1 MDAEKDFEK
10 ILYESLPPVYKKR
23 DDNEELERFLKIFAD
38 ASKDF
43 YEEIYE
49 YDNLFNIDNVDPI
62 ILPYIADTLGF
73 NFPYDLDI
81 EEQRKFLK
89 AIPDLYKQKGTI
101 QVFQYLALEV
111 FNWESE
117 VSTNE
122 YIHPSTGASIINID
136 VTVLADHSSSLS
148 DRLTHYVERFTDFAE
163 LFRPVNNKLTTILKY
178 IYEDNGYLRGS
189 MTDKNYSEY
198 LNVSEE
204 ELYNGD
210 RIDSGSVFK
219 FDDYFS
225 EQRTTGLGS
234 FFLLSDTDYLLT
246 HGNLYENPTGDDSY
260 RFEELDDSY
269 SEGRVNNSSE
279 SKTEE
284 ITYYFYLSDEK
295 SLISRNEESSIMP
308 YYKET
313 V

>member
-1 MDAEKDFEK
+1 
-10 ILYESLPPVYKKR
+10 
-23 DDNEELERFLKIFAD
+23 
-38 ASKDF
+38 
-43 YEEIYE
+43 
-49 YDNLFNIDNVDPI
+49 
-62 ILPYIADTLGF
+62 
-73 NFPYDLDI
+73 
-81 EEQRKFLK
+81 
-89 AIPDLYKQKGTI
+89 
-101 QVFQYLALEV
+101 
-111 FNWESE
+111 
-117 VSTNE
+117 
-122 YIHPSTGASIINID
+122 
-136 VTVLADHSSSLS
+136 
-148 DRLTHYVERFTDFAE
+148 
-163 LFRPVNNKLTTILKY
+163 
-178 IYEDNGYLRGS
+178 

-210 RIDSGSVFK
+210 RVDSGSVFK

-225 EQRTTGLGS
+225 EQRTTELGS